1 MFCSCIIL
9 SLVVK
14 TCQNHKPWQRIC
26 KIFVL
31 YVTYESMIHE
41 NLGRRFVMLFQLPC
55 KILQLRQQYRRRQ
68 VVNSR
73 KPRIVMIAEPQS
85 NTVDLNGVSMHSSP
99 LISVAYFPSLSL
111 AFSDNLLL
119 IRVKDRERLGDLF
132 GEYKS
137 LQLVNHYVS
146 DHGNIDRESQRP
158 KLFPKSL

>member
-1 MFCSCIIL
+1 MFSSCISL

-14 TCQNHKPWQRIC
+14 TCQNHKHWERIY

-119 IRVKDRERLGDLF
+119 IRE
-132 GEYKS
+132 
-137 LQLVNHYVS
+137 
-146 DHGNIDRESQRP
+146 
-158 KLFPKSL
+158 

>member
-1 MFCSCIIL
+1 
-9 SLVVK
+9 
-14 TCQNHKPWQRIC
+14 
-26 KIFVL
+26 
-31 YVTYESMIHE
+31 
-41 NLGRRFVMLFQLPC
+41 
-55 KILQLRQQYRRRQ
+55 
-68 VVNSR
+68 
-73 KPRIVMIAEPQS
+73 MIAEPQS

-111 AFSDNLLL
+111 AFCDNLLL

-132 GEYKS
+132 GEYTS

>member
-1 MFCSCIIL
+1 M
-9 SLVVK
+9 
-14 TCQNHKPWQRIC
+14 
-26 KIFVL
+26 
-31 YVTYESMIHE
+31 
-41 NLGRRFVMLFQLPC
+41 
-55 KILQLRQQYRRRQ
+55 
-68 VVNSR
+68 VNSR

-119 IRVKDRERLGDLF
+119 IRVKDRERLCDLF
-132 GEYKS
+132 GEYTS

>member
-1 MFCSCIIL
+1 MLHFHSGQNLKRWERIRNIL
-9 SLVVK
+9 V
-14 TCQNHKPWQRIC
+14 
-26 KIFVL
+26 F

-41 NLGRRFVMLFQLPC
+41 IFGKFVMLFQLPC
-55 KILQLRQQYRRRQ
+55 KILLLRQQYRRQQ

-119 IRVKDRERLGDLF
+119 IRVKDRSSLEGNFF
-132 GEYKS
+132 GEYTS
-137 LQLVNHYVS
+137 LQL
-146 DHGNIDRESQRP
+146 GKP
-158 KLFPKSL
+158 LCF

>member
-1 MFCSCIIL
+1 M
-9 SLVVK
+9 VK
-14 TCQNHKPWQRIC
+14 TCHLN
-26 KIFVL
+26 KITNAGKKFVKCLYVL

-119 IRVKDRERLGDLF
+119 IHVKDRTRLCDLF
-132 GEYKS
+132 GEYTS

-146 DHGNIDRESQRP
+146 DHGNILDRESQRP